1 LLVLFDLG
9 KVDIVGHHDALWR
22 AVKNK
27 ANGSQARGVESWKIL
42 SNTGP
47 ASISYSKIL
56 SGGGRYPWYRS
67 GDSMAPQE
75 EVRHLMTVCGHTL
88 LSGAILWYREN
99 DLTRSKTRDKM
110 SAWSQKI
117 TFHDPSKPMSLTKI

>member
-9 KVDIVGHHDALWR
+9 EADIVEHHDALWR

-27 ANGSQARGVESWKIL
+27 ANGSQARGIESWKIL

-47 ASISYSKIL
+47 ASISYCKIL

-67 GDSMAPQE
+67 GDSMEPQE
-75 EVRHLMTVCGHTL
+75 EVRHLMTVCAHAL
-88 LSGAILWYREN
+88 LSGAIFWHRGN
-99 DLTRSKTRDKM
+99 DLTHSKTRDKM

-117 TFHDPSKPMSLTKI
+117 TLHDPSKTMPLTKI